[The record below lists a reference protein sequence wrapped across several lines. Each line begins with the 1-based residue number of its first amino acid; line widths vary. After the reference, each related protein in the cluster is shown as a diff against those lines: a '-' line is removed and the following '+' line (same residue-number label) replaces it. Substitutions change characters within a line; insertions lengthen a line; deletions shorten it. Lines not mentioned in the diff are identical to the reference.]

1 MLNIKMKHNLQ
12 YIVFMYYLITDLYFI
27 ISINLDLIFKYK
39 LLWFIIIFAYLLT
52 ALYTVYMSL
61 QYIYYIEFIIN
72 VNVLV
77 QIN

>member
-39 LLWFIIIFAYLLT
+39 LL
-52 ALYTVYMSL
+52 
-61 QYIYYIEFIIN
+61 
-72 VNVLV
+72 
-77 QIN
+77 